1 MYFIKDKYLPP
12 KTLYKHLKDLEV
24 FNKLNTVGQS
34 VLGKPIYSLQIGN
47 GDIKILIWSQMHGNE
62 PTSTKSLIDF
72 CFFLLN
78 KKKSNRILKK
88 ITFLIIFQLNPD
100 GSELFSRNN
109 AMTKI
114 LIETHKI

>member
-12 KTLYKHLKDLEV
+12 KTLNKYLKDLEF

-47 GDIKILIWSQMHGNE
+47 GETRILIWSQMHGNE

-72 CFFLLN
+72 CVFLFN
-78 KKKSNRILKK
+78 KKNQIV
-88 ITFLIIFQLNPD
+88 F
-100 GSELFSRNN
+100 
-109 AMTKI
+109 
-114 LIETHKI
+114 